1 MLSSATNALRA
12 LEYLVDHR
20 EAGVSELGRALGV
33 TPGTA
38 HRLVGTLVAEGF
50 AEQNGSN
57 RKYRPGPKVLELA
70 ERVRGRVDVRDV
82 AHDHL
87 VELVERVQETA
98 NLGALQDNR
107 IIYLDKVMSD
117 QPFGIEAKVGSRVP
131 AYVTALGKSILAHS
145 SEPVVERYLAAMS
158 SGDAGDGSHRPPS
171 VKAFR
176 AELAKVVKQG
186 FSEDAGEY
194 MPDVFCV
201 AAPAFGAG
209 PQPVAAVSVSAP
221 RSRFRANRKDLVREV
236 RDAAD
241 ALSRELRSLGITG
254 PIG

>member
-12 LEYLVDHR
+12 LEYLVDNR
-20 EAGVSELGRALGV
+20 EAGVSEIGRALGV

-38 HRLVGTLVAEGF
+38 HRLVGTLLAEGF

-70 ERVRGRVDVRDV
+70 DRVRGRVDVREV
-82 AHDHL
+82 AHGHL
-87 VELVERVQETA
+87 VELVERVRETA
-98 NLGALQDNR
+98 NLGAFQDNR

-145 SEPVVERYLAAMS
+145 SDVVVDRYLTAMA
-158 SGDAGDGSHRPPS
+158 GGEAGDGAHKPPS

-176 AELAKVVKQG
+176 AELAKVARQG
-186 FSEDAGEY
+186 FSEDPGEY

-209 PQPVAAVSVSAP
+209 PQPLAAVSISVP

-236 RDAAD
+236 REAAD
-241 ALSRELRSLGITG
+241 ALSRELKSLGITDS
-254 PIG
+254 IG